1 MSYIALY
8 RQHRPQ
14 TFQEIKG
21 QDHISRTLKNALAS
35 DRLSHA
41 YLFCGP
47 RGTGK
52 TSTAKVLAKAVNC
65 PNSQDGEPCNEC
77 PGCRRITDGSSMDV
91 LEIDAASNRGI
102 DEIRDLR
109 EKVNLSPVEGPYK
122 VYIIDEVHML
132 TTEAFNA
139 LLKTLEE
146 PPGHVVFILATT
158 DPRKIPATIL
168 SRCQRFDF
176 RQIAVDVILERLRE
190 VAELAGATVEQEAL
204 YLIARQAQ
212 GGLRDALG
220 LLDQCLA
227 GGNKEVSLQE
237 VAALLGAVEDEVLL
251 EFHYTAMSGDIG
263 GCLLLFDRF
272 LSEGRE
278 LKQFVS
284 DLTLFYRNLLLTGL
298 GGKAE
303 EIVAAAPEIRERLKE
318 AAGGISQ
325 AQLQAVL
332 RILNKTES
340 EIKWSGQARLLVELG
355 IINLVEALQTGIVAS
370 EREPGTGL
378 SIEKP
383 QRTVTKAGIRKIEG
397 VGQEET
403 GPKITAVR
411 EPVSANLRQI
421 RTVPPTKQSR
431 ESPEDVVDSQVDLE
445 TIRKRWPTFLEVLRK
460 KAHASYEA
468 FLKEAEVSALN
479 GSTLICEFSPDHR
492 FHKERMEEPQIKQ
505 KVEQVLREFFGSSL
519 SLQCKLQNEAA
530 EEQNRAESEII
541 NKAIEIFGGELVDI
555 IDEEKEVF

>member
-21 QDHISRTLKNALAS
+21 QAHISRTLKNALAS
-35 DRLSHA
+35 NRISHA

-158 DPRKIPATIL
+158 DPRKIPPTIL

-176 RQIAVDVILERLRE
+176 RQIAVDVILARLRE
-190 VAELAGATVEQEAL
+190 VAELAGATVEEEAL

-227 GGNKEVSLQE
+227 GGAKEVTLQE

-251 EFHYTAMSGDIG
+251 EFHETASAGDIG

-318 AAGGISQ
+318 AAKGISQ

-332 RILNKTES
+332 RILNKTEN
-340 EIKWSGQARLLVELG
+340 EIKWSGQARILVELG
-355 IINLVEALQTGIVAS
+355 IINLVEVFEQGTTISEAGLETGIPFRIPQRPIPATGLPPAGRAKLAETIPKPTAVK
-370 EREPGTGL
+370 EPGAAVVRPVR
-378 SIEKP
+378 S
-383 QRTVTKAGIRKIEG
+383 AGS
-397 VGQEET
+397 
-403 GPKITAVR
+403 PKQVN
-411 EPVSANLRQI
+411 EQPVDAGG
-421 RTVPPTKQSR
+421 
-431 ESPEDVVDSQVDLE
+431 SQVDLE
-445 TIRKRWPTFLEVLRK
+445 TIRKRWTAFLEVLRK

-468 FLKEAEVSALN
+468 FLREAEVAALN
-479 GSTLICEFSPDHR
+479 GTTLICEFSPDHR
-492 FHKERMEEPQIKQ
+492 FHRERMEEPQVKQ
-505 KVEQVLREFFGSSL
+505 KVEQVLREFFCCSL
-519 SLQCKLQNEAA
+519 SLQCRLQNEAVD
-530 EEQNRAESEII
+530 EQIQAESEII